1 MVDAALCYLLEPST
15 NPPGAGSIL
24 REHNRPVELLL
35 QNSYEFDH
43 VPKSKGKFV
52 YNVLKLCDK
61 IGMLTN
67 DNLMP
72 CRYIARSLAGYATA
86 RLISLEKMGCM
97 SVFDEK
103 LWVSQSQIIK
113 PNLAWILV
121 VTDIVSGGYLLSDRK
136 KLIPVLEMASGESSR
151 SLWQNLCIKDTL
163 DIYTSSVSQE
173 GEGLA

>member
-1 MVDAALCYLLEPST
+1 MVDAAVCYLLEPST
-15 NPPGAGSIL
+15 NTPGAGSIL

-35 QNSYEFDH
+35 QHGYEFDH
-43 VPKSKGKFV
+43 VAKSKGESV
-52 YNVLKLCDK
+52 YSVLKLCDK

-67 DNLMP
+67 DKLRP
-72 CRYIARSLAGYATA
+72 CRSIARSLAEYATA
-86 RLISLEKMGCM
+86 RLISLEKMACM

-103 LWVSQSQIIK
+103 LRVSRAQIIK

-151 SLWQNLCIKDTL
+151 GHWPNLCIKDTL

-173 GEGLA
+173 EEGLA